1 MKPLHAFAA
10 ATLAALAFS
19 AHAVGRLADLSI
31 LDRST
36 GRELPVYWHEGRAY
50 VVGKPGNE
58 YRVVVRSR
66 SAEDLLA
73 VVSVDG
79 VNVMNGESASPRQ
92 SGYIVPSWSRVDAGG
107 WRKSLDEIAAFY
119 FTPLGDSYA
128 ARTGRPDNVGVI
140 GVAIFERKREELPP
154 AAISPPANFAPQ
166 FKSESRDSARSSGAP
181 AELARVRP
189 RAMSLGLVAAP
200 TSWQAKAQG
209 GLSLPAGAGCGS
221 PGFTRAQLAVTQL
234 LIVVTSAGVAPTII
248 EAELSI
254 TRFSCRVLPKLIVVT
269 VSALTVWLDPL
280 TQNIGTTLAKTQSVG
295 AETAILTVPFCMVA
309 APSVQSFCTGAQTW
323 KSVISGGASE

>member
-10 ATLAALAFS
+10 ATLAALAFN

-66 SAEDLLA
+66 SAGDLLA

-92 SGYIVPSWSRVDAGG
+92 SGYIVPSWSRVEVGG

-140 GVAIFERKREELPP
+140 GVAIFERKREQFTTPL
-154 AAISPPANFAPQ
+154 AIAPPANNAPQ
-166 FKSESRDSARSSGAP
+166 FKSESRDSAQSSGAP
-181 AELARVRP
+181 AELAPSATGETARSAPAPAAPLGTGHGRREESRVRWADFE
-189 RAMSLGLVAAP
+189 RASDTPAETIAIYYDSYRNLVARGILHAP
-200 TSWQAKAQG
+200 AASREPDPFPMAFAPD
-209 GLSLPAGAGCGS
+209 PA
-221 PGFTRAQLAVTQL
+221 R
-234 LIVVTSAGVAPTII
+234 
-248 EAELSI
+248 
-254 TRFSCRVLPKLIVVT
+254 
-269 VSALTVWLDPL
+269 
-280 TQNIGTTLAKTQSVG
+280 
-295 AETAILTVPFCMVA
+295 
-309 APSVQSFCTGAQTW
+309 
-323 KSVISGGASE
+323 

>member
-1 MKPLHAFAA
+1 MIMKPLHAFAA

-66 SAEDLLA
+66 SAGDLLA

-92 SGYIVPSWSRVDAGG
+92 SGYIVPSWSRVDVGG

-154 AAISPPANFAPQ
+154 AAISNFAPQ
-166 FKSESRDSARSSGAP
+166 SKSENRDSARSSGAP
-181 AELARVRP
+181 AELARSAPVPAAPLGTGHGRREESRVRWVDFQ
-189 RAMSLGLVAAP
+189 RASDTPAETIAIYYDSYRNLVARGILQAP
-200 TSWQAKAQG
+200 ATPREPDPFPMAFAPD
-209 GLSLPAGAGCGS
+209 PA
-221 PGFTRAQLAVTQL
+221 R
-234 LIVVTSAGVAPTII
+234 
-248 EAELSI
+248 
-254 TRFSCRVLPKLIVVT
+254 
-269 VSALTVWLDPL
+269 
-280 TQNIGTTLAKTQSVG
+280 
-295 AETAILTVPFCMVA
+295 
-309 APSVQSFCTGAQTW
+309 
-323 KSVISGGASE
+323 